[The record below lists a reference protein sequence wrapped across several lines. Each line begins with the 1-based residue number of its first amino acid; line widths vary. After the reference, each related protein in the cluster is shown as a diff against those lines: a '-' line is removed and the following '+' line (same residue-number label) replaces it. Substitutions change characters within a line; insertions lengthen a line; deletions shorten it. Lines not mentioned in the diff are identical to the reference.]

1 MITITVEN
9 GPYEPSRIRLQAGKA
24 ATLRFVRKDASPCAA
39 TVVFADFD
47 ISEELPL
54 DKSKDVILPAKEPG
68 EYSFTC
74 QMQMYRGK
82 LIVTGE
88 K

>member
-1 MITITVEN
+1 KVEN
-9 GPYEPSRIRLQAGKA
+9 GTYQPSHIRLQAGKP
-24 ATLRFVRKDASPCAA
+24 ATLRFIRKDASPCAA

-54 DKSKDVILPAKEPG
+54 DKDKDVFLTPKEPG

-82 LIVTGE
+82 LIVTD
-88 K
+88 KK